1 VLVQA
6 NYGEREQLRVD
17 GVPVGLEIP
26 VDDIPSPYGAA
37 DAADAARAE
46 PGSGSIIIIV
56 ATDAP
61 LLPHQCDRLAQRAT
75 MGLARMGSTANHS
88 SGDIVLAFATGNRG
102 LSTTDEPGVAAPVTH
117 EVRMVPD
124 NRMTPLFKATVEATE
139 AAVVNALLSA
149 ETLTGRDGVTAHA
162 LDHDRLLNVLARYN
176 RGPLA
181 GGGT

>member
-1 VLVQA
+1 M
-6 NYGEREQLRVD
+6 R
-17 GVPVGLEIP
+17 PT
-26 VDDIPSPYGAA
+26 
-37 DAADAARAE
+37 AARAE

-102 LSTTDEPGVAAPVTH
+102 LATTDEPGVAAPVTH
-117 EVRMVPD
+117 EVRMNRQPD
-124 NRMTPLFKATVEATE
+124 DAPVQGHRRGDRGGGRERP
-139 AAVVNALLSA
+139 ALR
-149 ETLTGRDGVTAHA
+149 GDPDGPRRLTAHA
-162 LDHDRLLNVLARYN
+162 LDHDRLLDVLARYN
-176 RGPLA
+176 RGPRA